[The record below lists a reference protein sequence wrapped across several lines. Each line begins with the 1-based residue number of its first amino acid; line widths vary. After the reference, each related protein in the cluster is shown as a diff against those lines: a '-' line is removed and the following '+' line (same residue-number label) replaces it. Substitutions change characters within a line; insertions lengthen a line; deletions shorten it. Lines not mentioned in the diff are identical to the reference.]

1 MALKLVR
8 HAGTITASTMGDDAA
23 HGLELG
29 KLVKGHAVRVNEFAG
44 QDVFIKVTSI
54 DLQTA
59 VTATNG
65 MYLKGGTSITVVP
78 EGDRSPIVGGDTGAR
93 VALDGTDSDQSD
105 AGDIVIL
112 DGHLNDNSEVSDVW
126 GAVLVDGAEVNY
138 FISVIN
144 ETASSDGA
152 VHIEVVTQANPV

>member
-8 HAGTITASTMGDDAA
+8 HAGTITVSTMGDDAA

-29 KLVKGHAVRVNEFAG
+29 KLVKGHAIRVNEFG
-44 QDVFIKVTSI
+44 GKDIFLKVTSI

-65 MYLKGGTSITVVP
+65 MYVKAGTTVTVVP
-78 EGDRSPIVGGDTGAR
+78 EGDRPSITGDDGKFFIVQNTAANDGDKITLEGDSGGSIIINA
-93 VALDGTDSDQSD
+93 
-105 AGDIVIL
+105 
-112 DGHLNDNSEVSDVW
+112 
-126 GAVLVDGAEVNY
+126 AEESY
-138 FISVIN
+138 FLSAIN

-152 VHIEVVTQANPV
+152 VHVEIVSQGNSV

>member
-29 KLVKGHAVRVNEFAG
+29 KLVKGHAIRVNEFAG

-65 MYLKGGTSITVVP
+65 MYLKGGTSINVVP
-78 EGDRSPIVGGDTGAR
+78 EADRPSIIGDDGKFFIVQNTAANEGDKILLEDDTG
-93 VALDGTDSDQSD
+93 
-105 AGDIVIL
+105 
-112 DGHLNDNSEVSDVW
+112 
-126 GAVLVDGAEVNY
+126 GAVIINAAEEAY
-138 FISVIN
+138 FISVSY
-144 ETASSDGA
+144 THLTLPTKA
-152 VHIEVVTQANPV
+152 

>member
-8 HAGTITASTMGDDAA
+8 HAGTITVSTMGDDAA

-29 KLVKGHAVRVNEFAG
+29 KLVKGHAIRVNEFG
-44 QDVFIKVTSI
+44 GNDIFIKVTSI

-78 EGDRSPIVGGDTGAR
+78 EADRPSIIGDDGKFFIVQNTAANEGDKILNEDGNGGA
-93 VALDGTDSDQSD
+93 
-105 AGDIVIL
+105 IIL
-112 DGHLNDNSEVSDVW
+112 N
-126 GAVLVDGAEVNY
+126 AAEEQY
-138 FISVIN
+138 FLSAIN
-144 ETASSDGA
+144 ETAGSDAG
-152 VHIEVVTQANPV
+152 VHVEIVALGNPI

>member
-29 KLVKGHAVRVNEFAG
+29 KLVKGHAIRVSEFAG
-44 QDVFIKVTSI
+44 QDIFIKVTGI
-54 DLQTA
+54 DAQTA
-59 VTATNG
+59 VTSSNG
-65 MYLKGGTSITVVP
+65 MYVKGGTTVKVVP
-78 EGDRSPIVGGDTGAR
+78 EGDRPSIIGDDGKFFIVQNTAANEGDKILLEDDTG
-93 VALDGTDSDQSD
+93 
-105 AGDIVIL
+105 
-112 DGHLNDNSEVSDVW
+112 
-126 GAVLVDGAEVNY
+126 GAVIINAAEEAY
-138 FISVIN
+138 FLSAIN

>member
-29 KLVKGHAVRVNEFAG
+29 KLVKGHAIRVSEFAG
-44 QDVFIKVTSI
+44 QDIFIKVTSI

-78 EGDRSPIVGGDTGAR
+78 EADRPSIIGDDGKFFIVQNTAANDGDKITLEGDSGGSIIINA
-93 VALDGTDSDQSD
+93 
-105 AGDIVIL
+105 
-112 DGHLNDNSEVSDVW
+112 
-126 GAVLVDGAEVNY
+126 AEESY
-138 FISVIN
+138 FLSAIN

-152 VHIEVVTQANPV
+152 VHVEIVSQGNSV

>member
-29 KLVKGHAVRVNEFAG
+29 KLVKGHAIRVSEFAG
-44 QDVFIKVTSI
+44 QDIFIKVTSI

-78 EGDRSPIVGGDTGAR
+78 EADRPSIIGDDGAFFIVQDTAADAGHKI
-93 VALDGTDSDQSD
+93 LNEDGTGGGFLIN
-105 AGDIVIL
+105 A
-112 DGHLNDNSEVSDVW
+112 
-126 GAVLVDGAEVNY
+126 AEEAY
-138 FISVIN
+138 FLSVIN
-144 ETASSDGA
+144 ETAGSDGG
-152 VHIEVVTQANPV
+152 VHVEIVAQGNSI

>member
-29 KLVKGHAVRVNEFAG
+29 KLVKGHAIRVNEFAG

-65 MYLKGGTSITVVP
+65 MYLKGGTSINVVP
-78 EGDRSPIVGGDTGAR
+78 EADRPSIIGDDGKFFIVQNTAANEGDKILLEDDTG
-93 VALDGTDSDQSD
+93 
-105 AGDIVIL
+105 
-112 DGHLNDNSEVSDVW
+112 
-126 GAVLVDGAEVNY
+126 GAVIINAAEEAY

-144 ETASSDGA
+144 ETAGQDAG
-152 VHIEVVTQANPV
+152 VHVEIVAQGNSI

>member
-65 MYLKGGTSITVVP
+65 MYLKGGTSINVVP
-78 EGDRSPIVGGDTGAR
+78 EAVRPAITGDDGKFFIVQNTAANEGDKILLEDDTG
-93 VALDGTDSDQSD
+93 
-105 AGDIVIL
+105 
-112 DGHLNDNSEVSDVW
+112 
-126 GAVLVDGAEVNY
+126 GAVIINAAEEAY
-138 FISVIN
+138 FISAIN
-144 ETASSDGA
+144 ETAGSDGA
-152 VHIEVVTQANPV
+152 VHVEIVAQGNSI

>member
-8 HAGTITASTMGDDAA
+8 HAGTITVSTMGDDAA

-29 KLVKGHAVRVNEFAG
+29 KLVKGHAIRVNEFG
-44 QDVFIKVTSI
+44 GNDVFIKVTSI

-65 MYLKGGTSITVVP
+65 MYLKGGTSINVVP
-78 EGDRSPIVGGDTGAR
+78 EADRPSIIGDVGKFFIVQNTAANEGDKILLEDDTG
-93 VALDGTDSDQSD
+93 
-105 AGDIVIL
+105 
-112 DGHLNDNSEVSDVW
+112 
-126 GAVLVDGAEVNY
+126 GAVIINAAEEAY

-144 ETASSDGA
+144 ETAGSDGG
-152 VHIEVVTQANPV
+152 VHVEVVTEILG

>member
-1 MALKLVR
+1 MALKLIR
-8 HAGTITASTMGDDAA
+8 HVGTITASDLADDTAS
-23 HGLELG
+23 GLALG
-29 KLVKGHAVRVNEFAG
+29 KLGNGNAFRVSEFAG
-44 QDVFIKVTSI
+44 QDVYIKVTSI
-54 DLQTA
+54 DQRTT
-59 VTATNG
+59 VTSSNG
-65 MYLKGGTSITVVP
+65 LYLRANNTVTIVP

-112 DGHLNDNSEVSDVW
+112 DGHLNDNSEVSDVG

>member
-29 KLVKGHAVRVNEFAG
+29 KLVKGHAIRVSEFAG
-44 QDVFIKVTSI
+44 QDIFIKVTSI

-59 VTATNG
+59 VTSSNG
-65 MYLKGGTSITVVP
+65 MYLKGGTTITVVP
-78 EGDRSPIVGGDTGAR
+78 EADRPSITGDDGAFFIVQDTA
-93 VALDGTDSDQSD
+93 AD
-105 AGDIVIL
+105 AGDKIL
-112 DGHLNDNSEVSDVW
+112 NEDDTGGGILIN
-126 GAVLVDGAEVNY
+126 AAEEAY

-144 ETASSDGA
+144 ETAGSDGA
-152 VHIEVVTQANPV
+152 VHVEIVAQGNSI